1 MLCVWKLLWPSKNT
15 FCPTKQ
21 LLGGGKNTLERIEF
35 QFKTR
40 SNMSLRQIQ
49 FFMTTFHKRPSNP
62 PFVFT
67 FPFRLAVTHIS
78 TFISTAQTKLD
89 LSRCNWMGKSVK
101 TLSFVLLS
109 LPSTRIRR
117 WILAYGLLVANALDL
132 IGQPHKADGYYYW
145 MKTHNL
151 GFSADVCHF
160 NQNTQRVGMASGNG
174 K

>member
-21 LLGGGKNTLERIEF
+21 LLGGGKNTFERIEF

-78 TFISTAQTKLD
+78 TFISTTQTKLD
-89 LSRCNWMGKSVK
+89 LSRCNWMGKICEN
-101 TLSFVLLS
+101 TFLRLALLAQNPYTS
-109 LPSTRIRR
+109 
-117 WILAYGLLVANALDL
+117 LAYGILVANALDL